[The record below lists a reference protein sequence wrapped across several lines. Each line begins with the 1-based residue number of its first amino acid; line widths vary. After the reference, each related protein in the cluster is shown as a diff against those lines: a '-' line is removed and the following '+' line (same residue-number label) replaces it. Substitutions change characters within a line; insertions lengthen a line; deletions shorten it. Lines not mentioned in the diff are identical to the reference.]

1 MDPRDSTWLSYTLP
15 RLYFTLLHSTMAL
28 LGCTWL
34 YYMQPWLYLTLLHTP
49 MTLLHSTIALHCKNK
64 LVVLTT
70 EWLPWLQTSWRDSGY
85 ERFAL
90 IWKSNCIRQ
99 PKMQQPSSS
108 YNHNTLT
115 TFRTSVNESQQ
126 MHFKVVATTFHALN
140 ASRWFPHRCSE
151 GCQCIVVVC

>member
-1 MDPRDSTWLSYTLP
+1 MVKCQERSRKPFSPLWGSCHARAGLFNWQEWSRKQVSPLKRFSEARAGLFRY
-15 RLYFTLLHSTMAL
+15 
-28 LGCTWL
+28 
-34 YYMQPWLYLTLLHTP
+34 Q
-49 MTLLHSTIALHCKNK
+49 HCKNK

-99 PKMQQPSSS
+99 HKMQQPSSS

-140 ASRWFPHRCSE
+140 ASR
-151 GCQCIVVVC
+151 